1 MVIFSKLTVPS
12 DIESMPFIEALVQY
26 RHKVGRD
33 NFFCINV
40 TYVPV

>member
-1 MVIFSKLTVPS
+1 
-12 DIESMPFIEALVQY
+12 MPFIEALVQY
-26 RHKVGRD
+26 RHKVGKE